1 MIASFKKLNPKT
13 FYVFVSIVFL
23 FHFHSKAQEV
33 PNYPSFVKLKSGE
46 IFLGKTIAF
55 KKSDQKSIFLDSTA
69 FPINEVIFYRGNK
82 GGVQARIGKLSN
94 RFYPSVHEADSVY
107 FFMTVQASSSQ
118 MEQKGT
124 LFMSDRLQPVKKV
137 SAKNRQYMMSAYPK
151 AENYIKKAN
160 AYREVA
166 TISFVASGALLAY
179 TIIGATVGS
188 GFSGNTEKIT
198 GIIGSTG
205 LIVGFISNSVKKKY
219 TRMALKEAYGL
230 VIE

>member
-1 MIASFKKLNPKT
+1 MSSQVKCFTSSTAFILLFIN
-13 FYVFVSIVFL
+13 VF
-23 FHFHSKAQEV
+23 FHCTILAQEV

-46 IFLGKTIAF
+46 IFLGRNIVF
-55 KKSDQKSIFLDSTA
+55 RKSDEKNIYLDSSA
-69 FPINEVIFYRGNK
+69 FAIKEVIFYKGQK
-82 GGVQARIGKLSN
+82 GGVQTRIGKLSD

-107 FFMTVQASSSQ
+107 FFMTVQASSQ

-124 LFMSDRLQPVKKV
+124 LFMSDHLQPVKKV
-137 SAKNRQYMMSAYPK
+137 SAKNLQYMMSAYPK

-160 AYREVA
+160 VYREVA

>member
-1 MIASFKKLNPKT
+1 
-13 FYVFVSIVFL
+13 
-23 FHFHSKAQEV
+23 
-33 PNYPSFVKLKSGE
+33 
-46 IFLGKTIAF
+46 
-55 KKSDQKSIFLDSTA
+55 
-69 FPINEVIFYRGNK
+69 
-82 GGVQARIGKLSN
+82 
-94 RFYPSVHEADSVY
+94 
-107 FFMTVQASSSQ
+107 
-118 MEQKGT
+118 
-124 LFMSDRLQPVKKV
+124 
-137 SAKNRQYMMSAYPK
+137 MMSAYPK

-160 AYREVA
+160 VYREVA

-219 TRMALKEAYGL
+219 ARMALKEAYGL